1 LRGTT
6 SIDDLKI
13 LTPDEKDRN
22 TAFTLCTADPF
33 QKVDIMQ
40 EVARAPKLDVE
51 KIRSDFPILQRKVH
65 GKKLVYLDNA
75 ATTQKPKQVID
86 TICQYYSNQNANIHR
101 SVHELAEEATEA
113 FEGSRDKVQR
123 FINARFREE
132 IVFTR
137 NATEALNLA
146 ANSTVERFVKPGD
159 KIVVTEME
167 HHSNFVPWQQLSKKK
182 GVDFEIANVSDD
194 GEVDEADLEAKL
206 EGAKIFAF
214 THMSNVLGNITDAR
228 RLCRIAREKGAIVV
242 VDGAQ
247 SAPHIPIN
255 VQDLECDFFAFS
267 AHKMLGPTGV
277 GCLYGRKEL
286 LEEVPPFLLGG
297 DMIREVHRDE
307 TTWND
312 LPWKFEAGTSNIAD
326 VIGFGVALDYLSDLG
341 MANVASDERE
351 LTKVALEQLSRI
363 KDIEIYGPMDIRKRG
378 GVISFNLGKIHAH
391 DVASILDSE
400 GVAIRSGHH
409 CAQVMMQKLD
419 VPSTSRASFYLYNS
433 TDDVDTLCGALEKV
447 EEVMG

>member
-1 LRGTT
+1 MLELAKA
-6 SIDDLKI
+6 S
-13 LTPDEKDRN
+13 
-22 TAFTLCTADPF
+22 
-33 QKVDIMQ
+33 
-40 EVARAPKLDVE
+40 KLDIE

-75 ATTQKPKQVID
+75 ATSQKPKQVID
-86 TICQYYSNQNANIHR
+86 SICNYYTNQNSNIHR

-113 FEGSRDKVQR
+113 FEASRDKLQK

-132 IVFTR
+132 IVFTK
-137 NATEALNLA
+137 NATEALNLVA
-146 ANSTVERFVKPGD
+146 HSTFEKFVKPGD

-167 HHSNFVPWQQLSKKK
+167 HHSNFVPWQQLSKQK
-182 GVDFEIANVSDD
+182 GAKLEIVNVSDE

-206 EGAKIFAF
+206 DGARIFAF
-214 THMSNVLGNITDAR
+214 THMSNVLGNITDAK
-228 RLCRIAREKGAIVV
+228 RLSRIGRDHGALVV

-247 SAPHIPIN
+247 SAPHLPID
-255 VQDLECDFFAFS
+255 VQDLECDFFALS

-277 GCLYGRKEL
+277 GSLYGRREL
-286 LEEVPPFLLGG
+286 LDAMPPFLLGG

-307 TTWND
+307 STWND

-326 VIGFGVALDYLSDLG
+326 VIGFGVAIDYLIDLG
-341 MANVASDERE
+341 MENVESDERE
-351 LTKVALEQLSRI
+351 LTKVTLEELSRM
-363 KDIEIYGPMDIRKRG
+363 KDIEIYGPMDPRKRG
-378 GVISFNLGKIHAH
+378 GVISFNVGKIHAH

-409 CAQVMMQKLD
+409 CAQLMMRKLD

-433 TDDVDTLCGALEKV
+433 TDDVEALCNALKKV
-447 EEVMG
+447 EEVLA

>member
-1 LRGTT
+1 ML
-6 SIDDLKI
+6 
-13 LTPDEKDRN
+13 
-22 TAFTLCTADPF
+22 
-33 QKVDIMQ
+33 
-40 EVARAPKLDVE
+40 EVAGAPKLGIE
-51 KIRSDFPILQRKVH
+51 KIRSDFPILKRKIH
-65 GKKLVYLDNA
+65 GKRLVYLDNA

-86 TICQYYSNQNANIHR
+86 TICEYYSNQNANIHR

-123 FINARFREE
+123 FVNGRFREE
-132 IVFTR
+132 LVFTK

-146 ANSTVERFVKPGD
+146 AHSMFDQFVKPGD

-167 HHSNFVPWQQLSKKK
+167 HHSNFVPWQQLSKHK
-182 GVDFEIANVSDD
+182 GVKFEIANVSDE

-214 THMSNVLGNITDAR
+214 THMSNVLGNITDAK
-228 RLCRIAREKGAIVV
+228 RLCRIARGHGALVV

-247 SAPHIPIN
+247 SAPHLPIN
-255 VQDLECDFFAFS
+255 VQEMECDFFAFS

-277 GCLYGRKEL
+277 GCLYGRREL
-286 LEEVPPFLLGG
+286 LEEMPPFLLGG
-297 DMIREVHRDE
+297 DMIREVHRDDS
-307 TTWND
+307 TWND

-326 VIGFGVALDYLSDLG
+326 VIGFGVAIDYLSDLG
-341 MANVASDERE
+341 IANVAADERE
-351 LTKVALEQLSRI
+351 LTKVALEELSKV
-363 KDIEIYGPMDIRKRG
+363 KDIVIYGPMDPRKRG
-378 GVISFNLGKIHAH
+378 GVISFNMGKIHAH

-409 CAQVMMQKLD
+409 CAQLMMQKLD

-433 TDDVDTLCGALEKV
+433 TDDVEALCNALKKV
-447 EEVMG
+447 EEVLA